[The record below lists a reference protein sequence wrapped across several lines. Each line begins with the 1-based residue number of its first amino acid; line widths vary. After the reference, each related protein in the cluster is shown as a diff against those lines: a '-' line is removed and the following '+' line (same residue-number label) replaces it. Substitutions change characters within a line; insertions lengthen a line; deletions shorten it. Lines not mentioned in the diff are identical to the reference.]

1 MSVDAK
7 SAHDC
12 EKDVGH
18 RRIGGAD
25 HVTIS
30 LQRPVSL
37 ARKKQ
42 RQEPVPMHVRVT
54 HRASVEYE
62 GVIEEV
68 AVPVLRSLQIVDKL
82 GRLADMILIQPGEFL
97 NSFR

>member
-7 SAHDC
+7 SAHDR

-18 RRIGGAD
+18 RCVGGAD

-30 LQRPVSL
+30 LQRSVSL
-37 ARKKQ
+37 ACKKQ
-42 RQEPVPMHVRVT
+42 RKEPVFMHVRVT

-68 AVPVLRSLQIVDKL
+68 AVPVFCPSQFVDKL
-82 GRLADMILIQPGEFL
+82 GGFADMILIQPREFL